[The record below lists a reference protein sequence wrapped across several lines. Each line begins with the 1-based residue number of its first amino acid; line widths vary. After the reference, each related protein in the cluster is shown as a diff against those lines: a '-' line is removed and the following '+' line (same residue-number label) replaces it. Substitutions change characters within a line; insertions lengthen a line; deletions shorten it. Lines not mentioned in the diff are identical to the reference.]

1 MATRDYQA
9 LAEEVIEQNRYLAL
23 ATTDG
28 TEPWVAPVE
37 YITGEGGTFYF
48 FSTVAAR
55 HSADL
60 EDHPVVSAAIYGDD
74 QPEYAPDKTA
84 PLRGVQIRGRA
95 RKLDPDDYPEI
106 VAGAIEA
113 LEPPMPPYE
122 AFAIEPDAVYVPLI
136 EDGVN
141 TRIEVELG
149 W

>member
-1 MATRDYQA
+1 MASQEYGA
-9 LAEEVIEQNRYLAL
+9 LAAEVIEENRYLAL

-28 TEPWVAPVE
+28 ADPWVAPVE
-37 YITGEGGTFYF
+37 YIRGEDGTFYF
-48 FSTVAAR
+48 FSTDAAR

-60 EDHPVVSAAIYGDD
+60 EEHPVVSAAIYGDD
-74 QPEYAPDKTA
+74 QPEYAPGLTA

-95 RKLDPDDYPEI
+95 RKLDPDDYPEL

-122 AFAIEPDAVYVPLI
+122 AFALEPEAYYVPLI

-141 TRIEVELG
+141 TRVEVELDD
-149 W
+149 